1 MNYFDVI
8 KYGLIKYACDTT
20 GMEWLRPA
28 ALVVLAIAAYL
39 IGSVNFGVLVS
50 RRLYHDDV
58 RSQGSGNPGATNMLR
73 TYGLKASL
81 LTFLGDALKG
91 SLSAAIGLAVWG
103 YIGGYVAFFFVIFGH
118 AFPVF
123 FKFRGGK
130 GIATAAGA
138 LLVLNT
144 TVFIVLILIF
154 SALVYVSK
162 YVSAG
167 SIIAAMVLPL
177 LVHNTGA
184 VGGLLIGYANDAL
197 ASGTCTLIA
206 FLAAVLVVFLHRKN
220 LVRLMRGEEN
230 KISIG
235 KKDNGSK

>member
-8 KYGLIKYACDTT
+8 KYGFVKYLCEAT
-20 GMEWLRPA
+20 GADWLRPA
-28 ALVVLAIAAYL
+28 MLVALAVAAYL

-50 RRLYHDDV
+50 RHFYHDDV

-81 LTFLGDALKG
+81 LTLLGDALKG
-91 SLSAAIGLAVWG
+91 SFAAALGIAVWG
-103 YIGGYVAFFFVIFGH
+103 YIGGYVAFFFVVFGH

-123 FKFRGGK
+123 FKFKGGK

-144 TVFIVLILIF
+144 TIILILLLIF
-154 SALVYVSK
+154 VALVYVSK

-167 SIIAAMVLPL
+167 SIVVAMVLPL
-177 LVHNTGA
+177 LVDNLGA
-184 VGGLLIGYANDAL
+184 VGGFLVGYANKAL
-197 ASGTCTLIA
+197 ASGVCTLIA
-206 FLAAVLVVFLHRKN
+206 FLTAALVVFLHRKN
-220 LVRLMRGEEN
+220 LARLLKGEEN

-235 KKDNGSK
+235 KKENGNK

>member
-1 MNYFDVI
+1 MNYFKVI
-8 KYGLIKYACDTT
+8 ESGFVKYLCEST
-20 GMEWLRPA
+20 GADWLRPLM
-28 ALVVLAIAAYL
+28 LVLLAVIAYL

-91 SLSAAIGLAVWG
+91 TFSAAIGIAMWG

-123 FKFRGGK
+123 FKFKGGK

-144 TVFIVLILIF
+144 TIFFILILIF
-154 SALVYVSK
+154 TGLVYVSK

-167 SIIAAMVLPL
+167 SIVVAMVLPL
-177 LVHNTGA
+177 LVHNMGA
-184 VGGLLIGYANDAL
+184 IGGFLIGYANKAL

-206 FLAAVLVVFLHRKN
+206 FLAAALVVFLHRKN

-235 KKDNGSK
+235 KKGNGN